1 MSSCEVFNPSLDA
14 ATRLLG
20 KYDINNYLLITNNQ
34 GPLTDPLAILDTLTE
49 AYPERKSFYDSKRYE
64 LTKRRVRK
72 SKGDLKAYK
81 KFEGQQKV
89 FRDAMYDFIRGLR
102 IDIVEEGGEKFTG
115 LAELM
120 NAAENWEKGSFG
132 PPVAGFDMLQKILAL
147 PSNISDMG
155 VAKQTAN
162 IAYAFLGRK
171 SKLGKDLWFNVG
183 LWKDYKDV
191 YNKYDILSKDKSIK
205 LDDLSVIEEI
215 VDEGEDY
222 SYKRPKN
229 LWAHKQTIIEF
240 IALGLLNYNPGAR
253 EKIDFENPD
262 IDKNFFD
269 RFGFLSPYAKTKM
282 KTVFAT
288 LYNWLR
294 ELIRGKPFTKYDREK
309 LNDLLFD
316 LVDDVYKKDF
326 KKWIRGVE
334 LKDGMLYD
342 KKGNLLEQK
351 DYKKTLDSDPFADD
365 VINKL
370 FNNLD
375 PAGKAYK
382 LSGSQVLRKYGNT
395 YRSFSEDL
403 HDIDGIITL
412 DHFKTEAN
420 SIEFV
425 DWIQTKGLSYMSRK
439 GALAQAFGRDKFNQ
453 EIIPFLEGQSWYRNL
468 QDTFPSWKFQT
479 AFIGKD
485 HRQGE
490 SITITGYIE
499 HPTRFEMDEETG
511 EIRPKRYV
519 LDFFLRTGP
528 GTYVLVF
535 DNYWLDWKQIFM
547 AKVNMGRGKDVTDL
561 IYFSPYLDD
570 KFKFKNGGFRYFS
583 YAMDLVEDEET
594 AVEVSPEAE
603 EVYESNSELSKVGTQ
618 EQYAEYLNSIF
629 PTNKVVWKGH
639 NGQNKGN
646 AWYALNKSYAE
657 VWGTA
662 SPTLINAEDIF
673 DITEFEK
680 YFEQATG
687 KTLLMGDYLIESKFN
702 AQIQLL
708 EQINPEKAAEFLK
721 RFNESSVIQGP
732 EAGFENET
740 SFFVKSPKDIYKLG
754 TKQDVEGFKKFVSS
768 PSKTSNKAIKTVYQ
782 GAQGPFDDR
791 GINYFTV
798 DVAEARN
805 YGPNV
810 RKVDVDTSNYLDDS
824 SKTRKDL
831 QAEFTKKTGIV
842 PDILDNSDEGLK
854 NQVEFFEF
862 LKGKGYKGLDL
873 TMYSDSQYLISFD
886 SETVN
891 ENVDDQEI
899 PQYQKSLYD
908 VSPAAFKKGLMAR
921 YGDKNIYRKKY
932 LAPGGYDPVS
942 NAVNTYN
949 KENGNLRFMDVL
961 KEENDLRNGPQRYYI
976 QVFKTPL
983 PIQPNSPN
991 SNESGI
997 DRAWFIREIAAVD
1010 DLLGAITTV
1019 EDETETAVLN
1029 NTITREQA
1037 QQVQA
1042 LQVVK
1047 NLAASMN
1054 MLDESG
1060 DPDVNFI
1067 TKEEAIE
1074 LTKNMPNPYN
1084 NEPALFFNKKVYIV
1098 NGAISTK
1105 ALFHEFAHPF
1115 VKFLVRENPAL
1126 FNKLAQKAWEE
1137 LGKMGLQETFITKYG
1152 ELKIGTQ
1159 GFDEEVIV
1167 HALTTAAQAQLSNT
1181 PVPNSFRETISNIL
1195 YQIKRFFRKLFGGKP
1210 KLSDLGVNTSL
1221 MDLANEMLSEQFA
1234 IKEDIGTKEDLQ
1246 DDLVQYSKEINDFI
1260 KELDDAVNVKESH
1273 KVLQKNIDEIY
1284 KLMSD
1289 QLSATNQEEY
1299 QELAMLLTNDDSR
1312 DIAYIT
1318 STLSSY
1324 QSNRNRHIKDLI
1336 EDNRKLA
1343 IAFVNSLQQMSVITD
1358 KINKRILDIKK
1369 GPKSEQN
1376 LYRVKY
1382 FNDYLDSYGALANKI
1397 LGDFT
1402 DLNIATTTEL
1412 SRLVQQ
1418 IQEDVK
1424 QAKRN
1429 SLFIY
1434 GEGLV
1439 DTLWEFVEP
1448 TAKKIDERW
1457 LKRKAYLQNT
1467 KRANARLLAVEEA
1480 AYNTIKLT
1488 KESFQKMIE
1497 GELIFNGPGSQLN
1510 SLFESYLVNQDP
1522 VVGSFAKYI
1531 RTNYMDMEVKVQEHK
1546 LRFASDVMPYFKKAG
1561 INAMN
1566 LLSKADTFLMDDSIA
1581 ERGTDG
1587 NLYEFKVLK
1596 YLDEFMGYEW
1606 WDAQQKFNI
1615 EKARTQYYST
1625 LSDVDRKALNKLK
1638 QEYDRMR
1645 RVYFNNKYKQEFY
1658 DRQELFERDEIGAE
1672 AKRRLDAI
1680 NEKLQVMNDMK
1691 RQGFEIKD
1699 ETEERKL
1706 AQRDKRFLYSLTDEY
1721 GNLKTGDE
1729 KLIAER
1735 LREYRDLSSGFYET
1749 RPRPGVF
1756 LKALSDYEQ
1765 QLLLRPSVAG
1775 DRNSPE
1781 FLEERGR
1788 WLTKNMRPSAV
1799 PAYYDAMASLFQGIA
1814 DLEAKKDPAI
1824 KESASRVIKD
1834 QLAKRNV
1841 SQDII
1846 DKVETVGDLYS
1857 IINDISSLSR
1867 DEVKMIAVNEI
1878 KQEALDVIKS
1888 IQEVIVYTKENSG
1901 KINNLTEEENDFLL
1915 DYIQRY
1921 SLAAIGAAVMP
1932 SQDEQDRAAELFDR
1946 QSYNG
1951 LTPNENKTLMQLYRA
1966 LSVLREKVP
1975 STYYLDIY
1983 SNYISTI
1990 DKQFIIDDTG
2000 QNDIDADNAD
2010 DYFLNDDVVDEIKSQ
2025 NSQFAIWFDKNHIR
2039 VKKYDGKGS
2048 FVDTWQRLSVWD
2060 YSRPADARHIETTE
2074 IPTADGSTK
2083 SDGTRNTEN
2092 IPLVPNLEYY
2102 TFDVKREFLT
2112 EEILP
2117 NTKDASGNII
2127 PPNKDNK
2134 GNWLPKRITQG
2145 APADSQFI
2153 NQRYLELR
2161 KNDKATFEALEKMK
2175 EFYVG
2180 LQEGKDR
2187 STKLYLELARYN
2199 PEVDENVGETLRTAR
2214 RKGPKNI
2221 NRTNIFSRWW
2231 EEVRN
2236 TFTRRAGSFEEG
2248 DDNFQL
2254 DDAESLSFFAKQRAS
2269 IPIEGKSKLDI
2280 NNVSRNFVKS
2290 TMRYAASLEKNQKL
2304 IEMSP
2309 VARALEEFLR
2319 GEDNSKIAQNIRK
2332 KNIISNIGEII
2343 LSNDPRATK
2352 RKRLKQVIGNDP
2364 RYDDVK
2370 YLIEREFEGKKY
2382 NDIGTLSYTTNK
2394 IFNFLAKT
2402 ASFSYFALDPT
2413 SALVNYFDALM
2424 ELKIEGWAFKY
2435 VNPVS
2440 LQAGKGWGFFAMS
2453 TVTAEIYKT
2462 GPKSTVGQLIEAFDP
2477 GQDYLKRSLDD
2488 GISRNIFGDVVKL
2501 NFLTNTR
2508 KWTEMLATMQTMGAM
2523 MHYQK
2528 VERIV
2533 DGKPTYISYL
2543 SAWETDPTGKLT
2555 LKSGIDP
2562 KYDVGGSE
2570 FIKIKSRIQTVIT
2583 NINGA
2588 FSEFDQPKAAR
2599 IVVYRMVSFIQKHLT
2614 RMFQNHYA
2622 FKGNAFFG
2630 EATERYNWGANDVN
2644 MGFFGAM
2651 INYFAKAVRTYG
2663 SGLVAPSKEEAM
2675 YMAKTLRWI
2684 TILMAVGYMKS
2695 VIFGY
2700 NPDDDEEE
2708 AERIKRKKKLK
2719 RAPTPTTWKKLY
2731 KKSGPLPFLDAS
2743 VKTNLDKD
2751 RAKELAHFRFN
2762 NWLELQALYIAT
2774 RVGHDQEDW
2783 LIFPGYGLTTQ
2794 TSVLNLKTGAL
2805 MNPTF
2810 NNGVN
2815 LLTYISADIRDDK
2828 AGEYQQDSG
2837 VYPWE
2842 KEGDPKWYSI
2852 LGQFMG
2858 LTGSFLDPA
2867 GRQKTMETKRENPRA
2882 NQ

>member
-34 GPLTDPLAILDTLTE
+34 GPLTDPLAILDTLAE
-49 AYPERKSFYDSKRYE
+49 AYPERKSFYDAKRYE

-72 SKGDLKAYK
+72 TKGDLRAYN

-102 IDIVEEGGEKFTG
+102 IDIIEEGDERFTG
-115 LAELM
+115 LAEQM

-132 PPVAGFDMLQKILAL
+132 PPIAGFDMLQKVLAL
-147 PSNISDMG
+147 SGNISDMG

-171 SKLGKDLWFNVG
+171 SKLGKDLWFNIG
-183 LWKDYKDV
+183 FWKDYQDV

-240 IALGLLNYNPGAR
+240 LALGLLNYNPGAR

-269 RFGFLSPYAKTKM
+269 KFGFLNPYAKTKM
-282 KTVFAT
+282 KTVFAA
-288 LYNWLR
+288 LYNWIR
-294 ELIRGKPFTKYDREK
+294 ELFKGKPFTKYHREK
-309 LNDLLFD
+309 LDDLLFD

-351 DYKKTLDSDPFADD
+351 DYKKTLESDPFADD

-375 PAGKAYK
+375 PEGKAYK

-412 DHFKTEAN
+412 EHFRNEAN
-420 SIEFV
+420 SREFV
-425 DWIQTKGLSYMSRK
+425 DWIQNKGLSYMNRK
-439 GALAQAFGRDKFNQ
+439 GALRQAFGRDRFNA

-468 QDTFPSWKFQT
+468 QDVFPSWKFQT

-490 SITITGYIE
+490 SITITGYVE
-499 HPTRFEMDEETG
+499 HPTRFEVDEETG
-511 EIRPKRYV
+511 EVRPKRYV
-519 LDFFLRTGP
+519 LDFFLRTGE

-547 AKVNMGRGKDVTDL
+547 AKINMGRGKDITDM
-561 IYFSPYLDD
+561 IYFSPYLDN
-570 KFKFKNGGFRYFS
+570 KYKFKNGGFRYFS

-594 AVEVSPEAE
+594 SAE
-603 EVYESNSELSKVGTQ
+603 K
-618 EQYAEYLNSIF
+618 
-629 PTNKVVWKGH
+629 
-639 NGQNKGN
+639 
-646 AWYALNKSYAE
+646 
-657 VWGTA
+657 
-662 SPTLINAEDIF
+662 
-673 DITEFEK
+673 
-680 YFEQATG
+680 
-687 KTLLMGDYLIESKFN
+687 
-702 AQIQLL
+702 
-708 EQINPEKAAEFLK
+708 
-721 RFNESSVIQGP
+721 
-732 EAGFENET
+732 
-740 SFFVKSPKDIYKLG
+740 
-754 TKQDVEGFKKFVSS
+754 
-768 PSKTSNKAIKTVYQ
+768 IKTVYQ

-791 GINYFTV
+791 GINYFAV

-824 SKTRKDL
+824 SKTKRDL

-842 PDILDNSDEGLK
+842 PDILDNSAEGLK
-854 NQVEFFEF
+854 NQAEFFEF

-886 SETVN
+886 SETVS

-908 VSPAAFKKGLMAR
+908 LSPTAFKKSIMAR

-932 LAPGGYDPVS
+932 LAHGGYDYAI

-949 KENGNLRFMDVL
+949 KENGNLRFLDVI
-961 KEENDLRNGPQRYYI
+961 KEENDLRNGPQLYYI
-976 QVFKTPL
+976 QVYKTPL
-983 PIQPNSPN
+983 PIQPNSSN

-1010 DLLGAITTV
+1010 DLLDAVTTV

-1037 QQVQA
+1037 QQMQA

-1054 MLDESG
+1054 MLDEFG
-1060 DPDVNFI
+1060 EPAVNFI

-1074 LTKNMPNPYN
+1074 LTQNMPNPYN
-1084 NEPALFFNKKVYIV
+1084 NEAAFFFNKKVNV
-1098 NGAISTK
+1098 VDGAISTK
-1105 ALFHEFAHPF
+1105 SLFHEFAHPF
-1115 VKFLVRENPAL
+1115 VKFLAGENPAL

-1137 LGKMGLQETFITKYG
+1137 LGKMGLQEAFMAKYG

-1181 PVPNSFRETISNIL
+1181 PVPNSFIEAVSNVL
-1195 YQIKRFFRKLFGGKP
+1195 YRIKKFFRKLFGGTP

-1221 MDLANEMLSEQFA
+1221 MDLANEMLSERFN

-1246 DDLVQYSKEINDFI
+1246 EDLVQYSKEINDFI

-1273 KVLQKNIDEIY
+1273 KVLQKNIDDIY

-1289 QLSATNQEEY
+1289 QLRATNEDEY
-1299 QELAMLLTNDDSR
+1299 QELAMLLTTDDSR

-1318 STLSSY
+1318 STLSNY
-1324 QSNRNRHIKDLI
+1324 QSNRNRHIADLI

-1358 KINKRILDIKK
+1358 KINKRILDIKN
-1369 GPKSEQN
+1369 GAKSEQN

-1382 FNDYLDSYGALANKI
+1382 FNDYLDSYGAIANKI

-1402 DLNIATTTEL
+1402 GLNIGTATEL

-1497 GELIFNGPGSQLN
+1497 GELIFNSAGSQLN

-1531 RTNYMDMEVKVQEHK
+1531 RTNYMEMEVKVQEHK
-1546 LRFASDVMPYFKKAG
+1546 LNFATDVIPFLKKAG
-1561 INAMN
+1561 VNATN
-1566 LLSKADTFLMDDSIA
+1566 LLRKADTFLMDDSIS
-1581 ERGTDG
+1581 EKGSDG

-1615 EKARTQYYST
+1615 EKAREQYYKT
-1625 LSDVDRKALNKLK
+1625 LSDDDRKELNKLK

-1645 RVYFNNKYKQEFY
+1645 RIYFNNRYKQEFY

-1691 RQGFEIKD
+1691 RQGFEVKD

-1706 AQRDKRFLYSLTDEY
+1706 AQREKRFLYSLTDEY

-1765 QLLLRPSVAG
+1765 QLLLRPSIG
-1775 DRNSPE
+1775 GNRNSPE

-1799 PAYYDAMASLFQGIA
+1799 PAYYDAMASLFQGIS

-1824 KESASRVIKD
+1824 REAAARVIKD
-1834 QLAKRNV
+1834 ELAKRNV

-1857 IINDISSLSR
+1857 IVNDISSLSR

-1878 KQEALDVIKS
+1878 KEEALNVIKS
-1888 IQEVIVYTKENSG
+1888 IQEVIIYTKENSG
-1901 KINNLTEEENDFLL
+1901 KINNLTQEENDFLL

-1921 SLAAIGAAVMP
+1921 SMASIGVGVMP

-1951 LTPNENKTLMQLYRA
+1951 LTDAENKTLMQLYRA

-1975 STYYLDIY
+1975 SDYYLDIY

-1990 DKQFIIDDTG
+1990 DKQFIIDDRG
-2000 QNDIDADNAD
+2000 ENDINADNAD
-2010 DYFLNDDVVDEIKSQ
+2010 EYFLNDDVVDEIKSQ
-2025 NSQFAIWFDKNHIR
+2025 NPQFAIWFDKNHIR
-2039 VKKYDGKGS
+2039 VKKYDGQGS

-2074 IPTADGSTK
+2074 VPSADGTSIET
-2083 SDGTRNTEN
+2083 
-2092 IPLVPNLEYY
+2092 IPLIPNIEYY
-2102 TFDVKREFLT
+2102 TFDVKPEFLT

-2175 EFYVG
+2175 EFYIG
-2180 LQEGKDR
+2180 LQEGKDQ

-2199 PEVDENVGETLRTAR
+2199 PEVDENVGESLRTLS
-2214 RKGPKNI
+2214 RKGPENI
-2221 NRTNIFSRWW
+2221 NRTNIFGRWW
-2231 EEVRN
+2231 EEVRH
-2236 TFTRRAGSFEEG
+2236 TFTRRPDSFEEG

-2254 DDAESLSFFAKQRAS
+2254 DDAESLSFFAKQKAS
-2269 IPIEGKSKLDI
+2269 IPIEGKSKLNI

-2309 VARALEEFLR
+2309 VAKALEEFLR
-2319 GEDNSKIAQNIRK
+2319 GDDDSKIAQNMRK
-2332 KNIISNIGEII
+2332 KNLLSNVGEII
-2343 LSNDPRATK
+2343 LSNDPRSTK
-2352 RKRLKQVIGNDP
+2352 RKRVKNVIENDP

-2382 NDIGTLSYTTNK
+2382 NDVGNLSYTTNK
-2394 IFNFLAKT
+2394 IFNFLAKA

-2413 SALVNYFDALM
+2413 SALVNYYDALM

-2435 VNPVS
+2435 VNPLS
-2440 LQAGKGWGFFAMS
+2440 LQFGKGWGLKAMS
-2453 TVTAEIYKT
+2453 VVTAEIYQT
-2462 GPKSTVGQLIEAFDP
+2462 GPKSVTGQLIEAFDP

-2508 KWTEMLATMQTMGAM
+2508 KWTEMLATVQTMGAM

-2533 DGKPTYISYL
+2533 NGKPTYISYL
-2543 SAWETDPTGKLT
+2543 SAWERDPKGRLV

-2588 FSEFDQPKAAR
+2588 FSEFDQPKLAR
-2599 IVVYRMVSFIQKHLT
+2599 MVVYRMVSFIQKHFT

-2630 EATERYNWGANDVN
+2630 DAASRYDWGANDVH

-2651 INYFAKAVRTYG
+2651 VNYLMKGVKTYG

-2684 TILMAVGYMKS
+2684 TILMAAGYMKS

-2708 AERIKRKKKLK
+2708 AERIKAKRKLK

-2731 KKSGPLPFLDAS
+2731 QKSGPLPFLDAS

-2751 RAKELAHFRFN
+2751 RAKEVAYFRFN
-2762 NWLELQALYIAT
+2762 NWLELQALYITT

-2783 LIFPGYGLTTQ
+2783 LIYPGMGLTSITGMA
-2794 TSVLNLKTGAL
+2794 SLKTGAL

-2810 NNGVN
+2810 NNAVN
-2815 LLTYISADIRDDK
+2815 LLNYISADIKGDK
-2828 AGEYQQDSG
+2828 AGLYQQDSG

-2858 LTGSFLDPA
+2858 LTGSFSDPA
-2867 GRQKTMETKRENPRA
+2867 GRQKTMETKRDNPKA